1 MVNLCRIQRAGK
13 LFVRVRYRCPE
24 SEISGIHDFSHDPAH
39 DPQRVW
45 LLQSPGVAVA
55 MQVELEVRE
64 ADGVNMRIACLVK
77 LPANIIADA
86 SGIALLSTHPS

>member
-1 MVNLCRIQRAGK
+1 
-13 LFVRVRYRCPE
+13 
-24 SEISGIHDFSHDPAH
+24 
-39 DPQRVW
+39 
-45 LLQSPGVAVA
+45 